1 MHLMIINLALAINNK
16 RPCDKE
22 RDDRNLLFLRTLK
35 LMEKA
40 IEDPRKLRHYEKKA
54 TGIQIEWELVE
65 GEFMKTENIEI
76 EL

>member
-1 MHLMIINLALAINNK
+1 
-16 RPCDKE
+16 
-22 RDDRNLLFLRTLK
+22 
-35 LMEKA
+35 MEKA